1 MLNGET
7 EQKQS
12 VHFFALMLALSLCMH
27 TALCIFFYCIGV
39 QFYTC
44 LILQV
49 L

>member
-27 TALCIFFYCIGV
+27 NGIVYFLLLYWCNNFIRV
-39 QFYTC
+39 
-44 LILQV
+44 
-49 L
+49 